1 MKNSKIIYFII
12 IFILVSFFYVPEIIR
27 IFKLK
32 NELKE
37 KEASIE
43 ECKKKKLEFQ
53 EKIKNIKN
61 ETTELEHIKDE
72 EVKKLKDLS
81 KLNYLYMEGIDEE
94 KSDSYL
100 TERRNE
106 EMAALIKIYENNHI
120 SSYNTINTLRNYF
133 QSNKLMNYYNSR
145 SNIFLISSIIKTESD
160 LNFLYNEVITFFF
173 QDDTETYILGPP
185 CFKATMDTNEP
196 YRFQKRCNKIENTI
210 MLIKTNRTRLG
221 GITELA
227 WGVGVDRMKSE
238 YEKTRT
244 RLFNLDNKKVFLY
257 NKNQTV
263 SKHIPP
269 IRAENYYFAIFGYN
283 DLYIGYLPW
292 DCRSGFPQ
300 MFLGS
305 KDTEEDFNDL
315 LNQKIEGYP
324 KNKEIQFEYEEI
336 EVYPIN
342 ILL

>member
-27 IFKLK
+27 IFRLK

-37 KEASIE
+37 KETLIE
-43 ECKKKKLEFQ
+43 ECKSKKLEFQ

-72 EVKKLKDLS
+72 EIKRLKNLT

-133 QSNKLMNYYNSR
+133 QSNKLINYYNSR
-145 SNIFLISSIIKTESD
+145 ANIFLISSIIKTESD
-160 LNFLYNEVITFFF
+160 LDFLYNEVITPFY
-173 QDDTETYILGPP
+173 QDDTENYILGPP

-196 YRFQKRCNKIENTI
+196 YRFHMRCNKIENSI

-221 GITELA
+221 GITELS

-263 SKHIPP
+263 SRHIPP
-269 IRAENYYFAIFGYN
+269 IRAENYYLAIFGYN

-292 DCRSGFPQ
+292 DSRSGFPQ

-305 KDTEEDFNDL
+305 NDTEEDFNDL
-315 LNQKIEGYP
+315 MNQKIERYP